1 MKKNEIEIKKSN
13 QDINKRTEIEKELN
27 IQRNGKNRKK
37 GLNASDIKMN
47 HLNYYNEIAKNNI
60 HNLMNNPTL
69 KEIERITS
77 NESVFDQ
84 LKAKEHSKDL
94 SKFLDNL
101 PLKRVE
107 RINYKGKEIGKM
119 RKSLGVYC
127 QDNPYV
133 FIDKER
139 AGKFASHLFEKRKRE
154 ASANYKPVESIDN
167 LYKKDLPKKKSD
179 TFNFN
184 NLTNS
189 NNESWIQKH
198 KRNGNSN
205 NKFSSNQNNRFN
217 TEVSDSSNIENN
229 KFVKTKIEVNK
240 NKSNYRLYKGKDKMN
255 EYLINRKVIQTN
267 GNGNEIG
274 RSFTKNERNRN
285 LNINTFHISNKR
297 DNNNSINNNIYKNGN
312 YNNVNNM
319 TNNDFPKRTLTM
331 NLSENKVKL
340 DSRHI
345 QNNYTKNNHKEL
357 SIGEKRTL
365 NNNIKINS
373 TSNIYGRNNLIKKKE
388 ENENRIN
395 VRIRRRNENNYKNN
409 ERTNIKVKKNEE
421 IVKRNDNRGY
431 RRLNTQN

>member
-1 MKKNEIEIKKSN
+1 MKKNEIEIKKN
-13 QDINKRTEIEKELN
+13 NKDIKKKTEIEKELN
-27 IQRNGKNRKK
+27 IQRNGKNKKK
-37 GLNASDIKMN
+37 GINASDIKMN

-84 LKAKEHSKDL
+84 LKAKEQSKDL

-127 QDNPYV
+127 QENPYV
-133 FIDKER
+133 FIDREK

-167 LYKKDLPKKKSD
+167 LYKKDVPIKRSD
-179 TFNFN
+179 TYNFK

-189 NNESWIQKH
+189 NNESWVQKY
-198 KRNGNSN
+198 KRNGNSK
-205 NKFSSNQNNRFN
+205 NKISSEKNNRFN
-217 TEVSDSSNIENN
+217 TEVSDNNIEN
-229 KFVKTKIEVNK
+229 KKLVKTKIEVNK
-240 NKSNYRLYKGKDKMN
+240 NISNYRLDKDKDKMN
-255 EYLINRKVIQTN
+255 EYLNKKVIQTN
-267 GNGNEIG
+267 GNQIG
-274 RSFTKNERNRN
+274 RSLTKNERN

-297 DNNNSINNNIYKNGN
+297 DNNSSNSFIYKNSN
-312 YNNVNNM
+312 YNNGNNM
-319 TNNDFPKRTLTM
+319 TNNGFPKRTLTM
-331 NLSENKVKL
+331 NNHSENKIKL
-340 DSRHI
+340 DNRYI
-345 QNNYTKNNHKEL
+345 QSNYTKGNHKEL
-357 SIGEKRTL
+357 AIDEKRTL

-373 TSNIYGRNNLIKKKE
+373 TTNIYGRNNITKKKE
-388 ENENRIN
+388 ENENKIN
-395 VRIRRRNENNYKNN
+395 VRIRRRNENNNN
-409 ERTNIKVKKNEE
+409 YNDRISIKVNKHEE

-431 RRLNTQN
+431 RRLNTKN

>member
-1 MKKNEIEIKKSN
+1 
-13 QDINKRTEIEKELN
+13 
-27 IQRNGKNRKK
+27 
-37 GLNASDIKMN
+37 MN

-60 HNLMNNPTL
+60 YNLMNNPTL

-84 LKAKEHSKDL
+84 LKAKEQSKDL

-119 RKSLGVYC
+119 RKSLGEYC
-127 QDNPYV
+127 MDNPYV

-154 ASANYKPVESIDN
+154 ASANYKPMESIDN
-167 LYKKDLPKKKSD
+167 LYKKDLRKKRSD
-179 TFNFN
+179 TFNFKY
-184 NLTNS
+184 LTTS
-189 NNESWIQKH
+189 NNESWIQKY
-198 KRNGNSN
+198 KKPGNSK
-205 NKFSSNQNNRFN
+205 NKISSNLNSRIN
-217 TEVSDSSNIENN
+217 TEVSDNNIENK
-229 KFVKTKIEVNK
+229 KFVKTRIEVNK
-240 NKSNYRLYKGKDKMN
+240 NKSNYRLDKGKDKIN
-255 EYLINRKVIQTN
+255 EYLNKNVLQTN
-267 GNGNEIG
+267 DNEIG
-274 RSFTKNERNRN
+274 RSFTKNERN

-297 DNNNSINNNIYKNGN
+297 DNNNNSNNNIYRNGN
-312 YNNVNNM
+312 YNNRNNI
-319 TNNDFPKRTLTM
+319 TNNFPKRTLTM
-331 NLSENKVKL
+331 NYSENKIKL

-345 QNNYTKNNHKEL
+345 QNNYAKGNHKEL

-373 TSNIYGRNNLIKKKE
+373 TSNIYGKNNLNKKKE
-388 ENENRIN
+388 ENDNRIN
-395 VRIRRRNENNYKNN
+395 VRIRRRNENNNNNN

-421 IVKRNDNRGY
+421 IVKNNYNRGY

>member
-1 MKKNEIEIKKSN
+1 MKKNEIEIKKRN

-84 LKAKEHSKDL
+84 LKAKEQSKDL

-127 QDNPYV
+127 QNNPYV

-167 LYKKDLPKKKSD
+167 LYKKDLSKKGVIH
-179 TFNFN
+179 
-184 NLTNS
+184 LTL
-189 NNESWIQKH
+189 
-198 KRNGNSN
+198 
-205 NKFSSNQNNRFN
+205 
-217 TEVSDSSNIENN
+217 
-229 KFVKTKIEVNK
+229 KI
-240 NKSNYRLYKGKDKMN
+240 
-255 EYLINRKVIQTN
+255 
-267 GNGNEIG
+267 
-274 RSFTKNERNRN
+274 
-285 LNINTFHISNKR
+285 
-297 DNNNSINNNIYKNGN
+297 
-312 YNNVNNM
+312 
-319 TNNDFPKRTLTM
+319 
-331 NLSENKVKL
+331 
-340 DSRHI
+340 
-345 QNNYTKNNHKEL
+345 
-357 SIGEKRTL
+357 
-365 NNNIKINS
+365 
-373 TSNIYGRNNLIKKKE
+373 
-388 ENENRIN
+388 
-395 VRIRRRNENNYKNN
+395 
-409 ERTNIKVKKNEE
+409 
-421 IVKRNDNRGY
+421 
-431 RRLNTQN
+431 

>member
-1 MKKNEIEIKKSN
+1 MKKNEIEIKKRN

-37 GLNASDIKMN
+37 GLNAYDIKMN

-60 HNLMNNPTL
+60 YNLMNNPTL

-84 LKAKEHSKDL
+84 LKAKEQSKDL

-167 LYKKDLPKKKSD
+167 LYKKDLSKKRSD
-179 TFNFN
+179 TFNFK
-184 NLTNS
+184 NLTTS
-189 NNESWIQKH
+189 NNESWIQKY
-198 KRNGNSN
+198 KRNGNSKN
-205 NKFSSNQNNRFN
+205 RVPSKQNSRFN
-217 TEVSDSSNIENN
+217 TEVSNNNIENK
-229 KFVKTKIEVNK
+229 KFEKNKIEVNK
-240 NKSNYRLYKGKDKMN
+240 NKSNYKLDKGKEKIN
-255 EYLINRKVIQTN
+255 EYLNKNVIQT
-267 GNGNEIG
+267 NGNEIG
-274 RSFTKNERNRN
+274 RSFTKNERNIN

-297 DNNNSINNNIYKNGN
+297 DNNRSNNNIYRNSN
-312 YNNVNNM
+312 YNNGNNS
-319 TNNDFPKRTLTM
+319 TNNGFPKRTLTM
-331 NLSENKVKL
+331 NYSENKVKL
-340 DSRHI
+340 DSRNI
-345 QNNYTKNNHKEL
+345 QSNYSKDNHKEL
-357 SIGEKRTL
+357 SFGAKRTL
-365 NNNIKINS
+365 SNNIKINS
-373 TSNIYGRNNLIKKKE
+373 TSNIYGKNNITKKKE

-395 VRIRRRNENNYKNN
+395 VRIRRRNENNNN
-409 ERTNIKVKKNEE
+409 NNNNDRTNITVKKNEE
-421 IVKRNDNRGY
+421 LVKRNDNRGY

>member
-1 MKKNEIEIKKSN
+1 MKKNGIVIKKN
-13 QDINKRTEIEKELN
+13 KQDINKRTEIEKELN

-37 GLNASDIKMN
+37 GPNASDIKMN

-84 LKAKEHSKDL
+84 LKAKEQSKDL

-119 RKSLGVYC
+119 RKNLGVYC
-127 QDNPYV
+127 LENPYV
-133 FIDKER
+133 YIDRER

-167 LYKKDLPKKKSD
+167 LYLYKKDLPKKRSD
-179 TFNFN
+179 TFNFK
-184 NLTNS
+184 NLTTS
-189 NNESWIQKH
+189 NNESWIQKY
-198 KRNGNSN
+198 KRNGNSK
-205 NKFSSNQNNRFN
+205 NKVSSNQNSRFN
-217 TEVSDSSNIENN
+217 TEISDNNIENKN
-229 KFVKTKIEVNK
+229 FVKTKIEVNK
-240 NKSNYRLYKGKDKMN
+240 NKSNFRLDKNKDKTN
-255 EYLINRKVIQTN
+255 DFLNKKDIQIKD
-267 GNGNEIG
+267 NEIV
-274 RSFTKNERNRN
+274 RSLTKNERN
-285 LNINTFHISNKR
+285 LNINTFNISNKR
-297 DNNNSINNNIYKNGN
+297 DNNDSRNNNIYINGN
-312 YNNVNNM
+312 CNNGNIM

-331 NLSENKVKL
+331 NHSENKIRL
-340 DSRHI
+340 DSRYI
-345 QNNYTKNNHKEL
+345 QNNYTRGNQKEL

-373 TSNIYGRNNLIKKKE
+373 TSNIYGKNNLTNKKE

-395 VRIRRRNENNYKNN
+395 VRIRRRNDNNNN
-409 ERTNIKVKKNEE
+409 ERTNIKVKKTEE
-421 IVKRNDNRGY
+421 IVKRNDKKGY